1 MFVNYLM
8 YALIAVGIITVY
20 MAVVGMFR
28 KDRNQLRARRVGVGV
43 QETIADGESP
53 LSVMMEKALVL
64 IGVSL
69 EKQGDISVL
78 LARAGI
84 RGQSAIV
91 KYLFFK
97 RIVQPILLVIGVAIV
112 IKTFAIDHSSLSGAP
127 ASLLSSFILVV
138 IGAMGTKLFLDNRN
152 EKRKTAL
159 IKTFPEALDLM
170 LICVESGLGIDAA
183 LGRVC
188 KEIKDSHPIVAEE
201 FERTRFEMNTMSDR
215 VQALQNLAART
226 GIPAIRAL
234 VSALVQAERFGTS
247 LVDTMRT
254 IAEEQRTE
262 RMLRAEAKA
271 AKLPALITI
280 PLIFFIMPALFMII
294 MGPVVIGIKA
304 QGGFGAI
311 MGGESRA
318 LQQR

>member
-1 MFVNYLM
+1 MSLINYLM
-8 YALIAVGIITVY
+8 YAMIAVGVLTVY
-20 MAVVGMFR
+20 MAAIGMFR
-28 KDRNQLRARRVGVGV
+28 KDRNQLRARQIGVGV
-43 QETIADGESP
+43 QETFADGDDS
-53 LSVMMEKALVL
+53 LSVMLEKILIT
-64 IGVSL
+64 IGVSIA
-69 EKQGDISVL
+69 KQGDISTQ
-78 LARAGI
+78 LAKAGI
-84 RGQSAIV
+84 RGQVAVIY
-91 KYLFFK
+91 YLFFQK
-97 RIVQPILLVIGVAIV
+97 IAQPILLVVGLGLLV
-112 IKTFAIDHSSLSGAP
+112 KLFLIDHGSLSGSP
-127 ASLLSSFILVV
+127 AVALSSFLFIV

-188 KEIKDSHPIVAEE
+188 KEIKESHPIIAEE

-215 VQALQNLAART
+215 VIALQNLATRT

-234 VSALVQAERFGTS
+234 VSALVQAEHFGTS

-271 AKLPALITI
+271 ARLPALITI
-280 PLIFFIMPALFMII
+280 PLIFFIMPALFMVI
-294 MGPVVIGIKA
+294 MGPVVIGVKA
-304 QGGFGAI
+304 QGGFGAL
-311 MGGESRA
+311 MGGR
-318 LQQR
+318 